1 MCGLGTER
9 IGACYHAPEVIAPC
23 LALSHAA
30 PGWEEHLDMPGLFSL
45 PLSSF
50 GEMLRSYRTLHGL
63 SIEQVAAAAGIA
75 PAGISALESGVKG
88 PPPPKQVLDRL
99 ANLFQ
104 LKGDDRD
111 MFLLA
116 GSWDRQF
123 LGSFT
128 NVIPEKLRSKLGLGD
143 GRETDPAQPPAAIL
157 VFLIADVRG
166 YTHFTQEAGDAEA
179 ARLAAKF
186 AAIARG
192 SVEERDGRLIELR
205 GDEALAV
212 FASARQALHA
222 AAVMQARFIETTR
235 ADPDLPLPV
244 GIGLDVGEAMPLDG
258 GYRGA
263 ALNRAARLCSLAGA
277 GEILITAGLAHVA
290 PKLEGLVYLDRGTS
304 ALKGFDGPT
313 TVLAVVPADVEAAVP
328 PQIASPGSDPL

>member
-1 MCGLGTER
+1 
-9 IGACYHAPEVIAPC
+9 
-23 LALSHAA
+23 
-30 PGWEEHLDMPGLFSL
+30 MPGPL
-45 PLSSF
+45 PFRPF
-50 GEMLRSYRTLHGL
+50 GETLRYYRTLHGL

-88 PPPPKQVLDRL
+88 PPPPKQVVVRL
-99 ANLFQ
+99 ADLFQ

-111 MFLLA
+111 MFVES
-116 GSWDRQF
+116 GSWDAQF
-123 LGSFT
+123 LDSFMPQSART
-128 NVIPEKLRSKLGLGD
+128 VLAKLGLAG
-143 GRETDPAQPPAAIL
+143 GKEAENAPPPAAIL

-166 YTHFTQEAGDAEA
+166 YTHFTQEYGDAEA

-192 SVEERDGRLIELR
+192 TVEERDGRLVELR

-212 FASARQALHA
+212 FASARQAIQA
-222 AAVMQARFIETTR
+222 AAVMQARFVEATR
-235 ADPDLPLPV
+235 ADPELPLPV
-244 GIGLDVGEAMPLDG
+244 GVGLDVGEAVPLEG

-290 PKLEGLVYLDRGTS
+290 PKVEGLTYLDRGTV
-304 ALKGFDGPT
+304 ALKGFDAPSA
-313 TVLAVVPADVEAAVP
+313 VLAVAPGDVEAEPAP
-328 PQIASPGSDPL
+328 TPQIAPPAE

>member
-1 MCGLGTER
+1 
-9 IGACYHAPEVIAPC
+9 
-23 LALSHAA
+23 
-30 PGWEEHLDMPGLFSL
+30 MPGPL
-45 PLSSF
+45 PFRPF
-50 GEMLRSYRTLHGL
+50 GETLRYYRTLHGL

-88 PPPPKQVLDRL
+88 PPPPKQVVVRL
-99 ANLFQ
+99 ADLFQ

-111 MFLLA
+111 MFVEG
-116 GSWDRQF
+116 GSWDAQF
-123 LGSFT
+123 LDSFMPQSART
-128 NVIPEKLRSKLGLGD
+128 VLAKLGLAG
-143 GRETDPAQPPAAIL
+143 GKEAENAPPPAAIL

-166 YTHFTQEAGDAEA
+166 YTHFTQEYGDAEA

-192 SVEERDGRLIELR
+192 TVEERDGRLVELR

-212 FASARQALHA
+212 FASARQAIQA
-222 AAVMQARFIETTR
+222 AAVMQARFVEATR
-235 ADPDLPLPV
+235 ADPELPLPV
-244 GIGLDVGEAMPLDG
+244 GVGLDVGEAVPLEG

-290 PKLEGLVYLDRGTS
+290 PKVEGLTYLDRGTV
-304 ALKGFDGPT
+304 ALKGFDAPSA
-313 TVLAVVPADVEAAVP
+313 VLAVAPGDVEAEPAP
-328 PQIASPGSDPL
+328 TPQIAPPAE